1 MIEGGGGAAEDAK
14 VKMLG
19 SKADKVS
26 LVLADSM
33 SEAAQGG
40 SRDGWEGGGAAEV
53 GAAEAGAADKGPEGR
68 DVGAHGTAAGSVVD
82 IEAAGAAGGSQAGTP
97 AQAGKLRKSPKGL
110 TFWQGLMISL
120 NYNLGFSV
128 LLFPFMIASAG
139 WVGYAILFGACFV
152 TFTTARFI
160 ATMMVEYPRIHT
172 YSDLGKMAA
181 RVQFRGSRRAENIV
195 LGAFR
200 VFQTVEL
207 FMYLLFAVVSVQE
220 ALLLLVPNMA
230 PAVAAGCTYAM
241 IGAMII
247 STLSARA
254 LAVAG
259 TLGVVT
265 FFLTLGLL
273 VTASLTHIGRADVS
287 ANVASMYTL
296 NSDLKRFFG
305 AYGGIL
311 LLFSGHAV
319 YPSVFNALEDRANCM
334 RVVNWTY
341 ICMMA
346 FCIVPSMLAILAFGP
361 HAMTDLPTGYL
372 EYDEQLNIIGQV
384 FLITKMVTGAGPIMY
399 PIIIEVSVL
408 ATKRLNRP
416 TRPIEQ
422 PLSPGLQSNGEIER
436 RPSIDSETETT
447 ARMRLVVGFCV
458 VSLSMLLGLV
468 LPSLSFV
475 VSLTSALFAV
485 ALCLTL
491 PSLTFI
497 CTVPF
502 EKDPWQVGL
511 AYFLLVGGFAS
522 SVMAFYAI
530 V

>member
-1 MIEGGGGAAEDAK
+1 MGALGAMLEGGAPDGGAAAG
-14 VKMLG
+14 KMLG
-19 SKADKVS
+19 LSGTSVVLSESFYAEPQGAEAVQDQGASGDKG
-26 LVLADSM
+26 APG
-33 SEAAQGG
+33 QGP
-40 SRDGWEGGGAAEV
+40 EGGAA
-53 GAAEAGAADKGPEGR
+53 GAHTAAAGA
-68 DVGAHGTAAGSVVD
+68 VVD
-82 IEAAGAAGGSQAGTP
+82 IEAAGGAGGSLPSTP
-97 AQAGKLRKSPKGL
+97 AAAGKLRKAPSKGL
-110 TFWQGLMISL
+110 SFMQGLMISL

-200 VFQTVEL
+200 VFQSVEL
-207 FMYLLFAVVSVQE
+207 FMYLLFAVVAVQE
-220 ALLLLVPNMA
+220 ALLLLAPSMA
-230 PAVAAGCTYAM
+230 TGVATGCTYAM
-241 IGAMII
+241 IGAMIL

-254 LAVAG
+254 LSVAG
-259 TLGVVT
+259 TLGVAT
-265 FFLTLGLL
+265 FFLTMGVL
-273 VTASLTHIGRADVS
+273 VTASMTHLGRADVS
-287 ANVASMYTL
+287 ANVASMYVV
-296 NSDLKRFFG
+296 NSNLKRFFG

-341 ICMMA
+341 IFVVA
-346 FCIVPSMLAILAFGP
+346 FCIVPSILAILAFGP
-361 HAMTDLPTGYL
+361 GAMKDLPTGYL
-372 EYDEQLNIIGQV
+372 EYDALLNTVGQV
-384 FLITKMVTGAGPIMY
+384 FLITKMVTGSGPIMY

-436 RPSIDSETETT
+436 RPSIDSETETS

-458 VSLSMLLGLV
+458 VSLAMLLGQV

-475 VSLTSALFAV
+475 VSLTGALFAV

-497 CTVPF
+497 LTVPF
-502 EKDPWQVGL
+502 EKDPWQVRL
-511 AYFLLVGGFAS
+511 AYLLLFGGCAS
-522 SVMAFYAI
+522 TFMAFYAI